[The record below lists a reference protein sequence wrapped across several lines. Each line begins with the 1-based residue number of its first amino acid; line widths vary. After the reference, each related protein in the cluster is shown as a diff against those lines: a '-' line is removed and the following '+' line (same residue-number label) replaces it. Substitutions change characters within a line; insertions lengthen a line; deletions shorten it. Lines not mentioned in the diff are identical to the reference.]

1 MRERPNMRGSRN
13 TPTTA
18 LQPAILVKIH
28 VHTHA
33 HTHTQCSPLKL
44 SKPQTAYVVQETAK
58 KKKEKTKRVLTDDS
72 NFIEACRWWGRTGS

>member
-33 HTHTQCSPLKL
+33 HTHTVLTFEAFKAPDCICCPRNR
-44 SKPQTAYVVQETAK
+44 K
-58 KKKEKTKRVLTDDS
+58 KKRRKKQKES
-72 NFIEACRWWGRTGS
+72 